1 MANRRTV
8 ILGAGAATVALVGI
22 GGWWRVARQPE
33 TAMIPWQIK
42 QAGPVEDVRLD
53 ALRHAILA
61 PNPHNRQPWL
71 LRLVGDDSVE
81 LRVDLDRR
89 LPMTD
94 PYDRQILIGFG
105 TFAELAAI
113 AVSARG
119 QRVDMQLFPE
129 GTPGERLDA
138 RPVALLR
145 FVTDPTIGA
154 DPLAPLI
161 TARRSTK
168 EPFDAA
174 RAVPS
179 ALLDKLAALP
189 MPGSTGAIATHF
201 ATDGAH
207 LAPIRGTI
215 TKAYEIETCLPRTYQ
230 ESVDLMRIGAP
241 EIDANPDGIN
251 IGGPMIEALAL
262 AGQFDRDK
270 LADPTSTTFQMGL
283 KQQLATYGSLPA
295 AIWLTTADNSR
306 AAQFA
311 AGRRYVRTN
320 LMATALG
327 LKMHPASQSLQEFPE
342 MAEQYQRIHSLLGA
356 TGDQRVQ
363 MLARIGYGP
372 ATAPAPRW
380 PLESHFRT

>member
-1 MANRRTV
+1 M
-8 ILGAGAATVALVGI
+8 
-22 GGWWRVARQPE
+22 RQPA
-33 TAMIPWQIK
+33 TATLPWHLK
-42 QAGPVEDVRLD
+42 EAGPVEDVRLD

-113 AVSARG
+113 AASTRG
-119 QRVDMQLFPE
+119 QRLEMQLFPE
-129 GTPGERLDA
+129 GLPGERLDA
-138 RPVALLR
+138 RPVVLLR
-145 FVTDPTIGA
+145 FITDPAIVA

-168 EPFDAA
+168 EPFEAA

-179 ALLDKLAALP
+179 ALLQNLAALP
-189 MPGSTGAIATHF
+189 PPESAGGIATHF
-201 ATDGAH
+201 ATDDAQ
-207 LAPIRGTI
+207 LAPIRTTI
-215 TKAYEIETCLPRTYQ
+215 TKAYEIETRLPRTYQ
-230 ESVDLMRIGAP
+230 ESVDLIRIGAP
-241 EIDANPDGIN
+241 EIDANPDGID

-262 AGQFDRDK
+262 AGQFDRKK
-270 LADPTSTTFQMGL
+270 LADPTSTTFEMGL
-283 KQQLATYGSLPA
+283 DQQLAAYASLPA

-342 MAEQYQRIHSLLGA
+342 MAEQYRRIHSLLGA
-356 TGDQRVQ
+356 SGDQRVQ

-372 ATAPAPRW
+372 ATEPAPRW
-380 PLESHFRT
+380 PLESHFRA